1 MRFLLRK
8 LLFSSITMHLAN
20 LSFLTEVEDSVVVQV
35 RLGLNQKVLEVLT
48 AVKDLLLHLAFMGA
62 NPQAT

>member
-1 MRFLLRK
+1 
-8 LLFSSITMHLAN
+8 MHLAN